1 MINALGIA
9 LGGLQAASQKVAGA
23 ANNIADPAQ
32 QDDLARDIVDMK
44 LGEISFKAN
53 AAVIRTADEMS
64 KELGRIFDER
74 V

>member
-32 QDDLARDIVDMK
+32 QDDLARDVVDLK

-53 AAVIRTADEMS
+53 AAVIRTTEEIS
-64 KELGRIFDER
+64 KELGRLFDER